1 MNIRDLKPK
10 EIMAVKEKVTGA
22 VGINN
27 RAYYGSGFNFAI
39 KFAKIVEKCRC
50 RCSDC
55 QKPII
60 YPRDI
65 DGETEKEN
73 LEEFGIA
80 IYGGDV
86 CGEINF
92 CEKCWSKLSDR
103 DKKRLAKSLL
113 PKY

>member
-1 MNIRDLKPK
+1 MNIKDLKPK
-10 EIMAVKEKVTGA
+10 EIMAVKEKATSI

-50 RCSDC
+50 RCNDC

-60 YPRDI
+60 YPWDI
-65 DGETEKEN
+65 ADETEREN
-73 LEEFGIA
+73 LEEFGIG

-86 CGEINF
+86 CGEITF
-92 CEKCWSKLSDR
+92 CKDCWSKLSDR
-103 DKKRLAKSLL
+103 DKRRIANSLS
-113 PKY
+113 PK